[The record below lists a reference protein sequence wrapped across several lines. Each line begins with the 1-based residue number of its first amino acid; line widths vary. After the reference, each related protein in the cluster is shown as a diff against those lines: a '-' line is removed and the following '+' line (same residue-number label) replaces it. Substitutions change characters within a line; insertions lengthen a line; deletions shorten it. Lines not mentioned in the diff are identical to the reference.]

1 MQASLR
7 FGMDAEQRN
16 LVNLERPDVH
26 LSVGEALMLYATVL
40 ANRPRHVFEIGTF
53 LGGSARIIA
62 QAMIDTGLPPR
73 PRSFFMIDPMPRLTP
88 ENEAFLADKGTLIAA
103 GSPQALE
110 LLPYVDGG
118 FDFAFVD
125 GDHAEEAVYRDLQA
139 VRHHIAPHAIVL
151 CHDVMYVPTDRGVR
165 RAARDFG
172 YVDCGLIAS
181 IPTETDQM
189 EADFKVAWGGLRML
203 RPASTR

>member
-1 MQASLR
+1 MQTGLR
-7 FGMDAEQRN
+7 FGLDAEGRN

-26 LSVGEALMLYATVL
+26 MSLGETLILYATVF
-40 ANRPRHVFEIGTF
+40 ANRPRHVLEIGTF

-73 PRSFFMIDPMPRLTP
+73 PRTFFMIDPMPRLTP

-118 FDFAFVD
+118 FDFALVD

-139 VRHHIAPHAIVL
+139 VRQHIAPHAIVL
-151 CHDVMYVPTDRGVR
+151 CHDVMYVPTGRGVQ

-172 YVDCGLIAS
+172 YRDCGLIAS
-181 IPTETDQM
+181 IPNETDQM

-203 RPASTR
+203 RPA